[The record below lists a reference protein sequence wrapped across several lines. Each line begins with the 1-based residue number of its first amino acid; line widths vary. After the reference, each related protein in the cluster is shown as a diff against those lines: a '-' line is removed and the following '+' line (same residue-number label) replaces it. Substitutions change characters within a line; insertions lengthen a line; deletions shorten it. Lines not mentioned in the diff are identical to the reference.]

1 MKNITLHIHIGERR
15 TTVTLHPTL
24 YGLISVKLTGE
35 LSARSTVSKWLGD
48 QLTQQLG
55 EHHPKNQGV
64 SNLLSKYAVDVIASN
79 LASPDLIKQYQDL
92 MLGGD
97 Q

>member
-1 MKNITLHIHIGERR
+1 
-15 TTVTLHPTL
+15 
-24 YGLISVKLTGE
+24 
-35 LSARSTVSKWLGD
+35 VSKWLGD